1 MLTAAFALALSPM
14 PLVSL
19 VVFVAW
25 DSPAWWGF
33 VGLGAT
39 AAYALS
45 IQGTVDK
52 LVARYRKLRERRD
65 DELR

>member
-1 MLTAAFALALSPM
+1 VLTAAFALALSPM
-14 PLVSL
+14 PLAIL
-19 VVFVAW
+19 VGFVAW
-25 DSPAWWGF
+25 DSPTWWGF
-33 VGLGAT
+33 AGLGVT
-39 AAYALS
+39 AAYTLS